1 MSPGSDRVR
10 LPSADGTGQ
19 RPPPRPVVIETRDLR
34 KTYAG
39 KVPVPVLHG
48 VDLEVRAGEFVAIVG
63 QSGSGKTTLLNLLGA
78 LDTPTG
84 GTIVINGVDISA
96 LDEDALADLR
106 SDEIGFVFQF
116 HYLLDEFSCLENVL
130 MPIVIRYGAVTE
142 AQRAR
147 VIGLLRRVGL
157 QAEMHKRP
165 GEMSGG
171 QNQRCA
177 IVRALANDPR
187 IILADEPTGNLDSR
201 AGEEVFALMREM
213 SREHEVAFVMITH
226 DDRLAHVADRILL
239 IEDGRL
245 RELAKAEHRART
257 AGRLLGVAS
266 GAPDEADRGAEAERA
281 PDSAGRGRAS

>member
-1 MSPGSDRVR
+1 MSAGTPRAVLPPDRRTDESGRPG
-10 LPSADGTGQ
+10 
-19 RPPPRPVVIETRDLR
+19 PVVIETRDLR

-48 VDLEVRAGEFVAIVG
+48 VELEIRAGEFVAIIG

-78 LDTPTG
+78 LDTPTAG
-84 GTIVINGVDISA
+84 AVVINGVDLA
-96 LDEDALADLR
+96 TLDEDGLADFR

-130 MPIVIRYGAVTE
+130 MPIVIRYGGVTG

-147 VIGLLRRVGL
+147 VVGLLRRVGL
-157 QAEMHKRP
+157 DAELDKRP

-177 IVRALANDPR
+177 IVRALANEPG

-213 SREHEVAFVMITH
+213 SREQGVAFVMITH

-239 IEDGRL
+239 IEDGRV
-245 RELAKAEHRART
+245 RELAKSQHRART
-257 AGRLLGVAS
+257 AGTLLGVTSYPTA
-266 GAPDEADRGAEAERA
+266 GPGGAER
-281 PDSAGRGRAS
+281 

>member
-1 MSPGSDRVR
+1 
-10 LPSADGTGQ
+10 
-19 RPPPRPVVIETRDLR
+19 VVETRDLR
-34 KTYAG
+34 KTYGG

-48 VDLEVRAGEFVAIVG
+48 VDLEVRAGEFVAIIG

-84 GTIVINGVDISA
+84 GTVVINGVDLA
-96 LDEDALADLR
+96 TLDEDGLADVR
-106 SDEIGFVFQF
+106 SNEIGFVFQY

-130 MPIVIRYGAVTE
+130 MPILIRHGTVTE

-147 VIGLLRRVGL
+147 VVGLLRRVGL
-157 QAEMHKRP
+157 EGELHKRP

-177 IVRALANDPR
+177 IVRALANEPR

-213 SREHEVAFVMITH
+213 SREHGVAFVMITH

-239 IEDGRL
+239 IEDGRT
-245 RELAKAEHRART
+245 RELAKAQHRART

-266 GAPDEADRGAEAERA
+266 DTPSETEPGTEAGPRA
-281 PDSAGRGRAS
+281 AQVRDARPSGLALRMRDA